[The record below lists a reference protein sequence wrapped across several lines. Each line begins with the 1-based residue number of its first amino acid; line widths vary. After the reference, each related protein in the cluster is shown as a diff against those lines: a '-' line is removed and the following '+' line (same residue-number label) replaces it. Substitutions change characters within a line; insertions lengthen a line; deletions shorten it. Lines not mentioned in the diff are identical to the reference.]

1 MYIHEYGKEGSF
13 HLAREIIQNCFD
25 ECLDDD
31 SPGNWIGISYDK
43 STDVLRVEDNGYNV
57 LLVPVYAGMYGR
69 IEKQMFYAPQK
80 EKQAKATYRRWA
92 KKYCKNN

>member
-1 MYIHEYGKEGSF
+1 MTMILENYENKEW
-13 HLAREIIQNCFD
+13 RIE
-25 ECLDDD
+25 
-31 SPGNWIGISYDK
+31 
-43 STDVLRVEDNGYNV
+43 LRVEDNGYNV
-57 LLVPVYAGMYGR
+57 LLVPVCAGMYGR

>member
-1 MYIHEYGKEGSF
+1 MSIEFTAICFWEFYPLQQRAQIKQKEINKEY
-13 HLAREIIQNCFD
+13 RNI
-25 ECLDDD
+25 
-31 SPGNWIGISYDK
+31 DK

-57 LLVPVYAGMYGR
+57 LLVPVCAGMYGR